1 MNDIDKVVTRLIFVC
16 LLFLGL
22 VAAAFLALTWT
33 MNGTTNGN
41 VVIGNRLSGTPMLLV
56 IIEFKQGEVRSG
68 VSLKGERWE
77 QEMHCHYGY
86 FSTIKGKDGEP
97 LDVYVNPDTSSTKI
111 FRITQLNVLTKEFDE
126 YKIMLGFNTI
136 EQAKQMYLSHFT
148 DDWAGY
154 GGIEEISSCQ
164 LRNE

>member
-1 MNDIDKVVTRLIFVC
+1 MTRLILGC

-22 VAAAFLALTWT
+22 SSFALAFLFQAD
-33 MNGTTNGN
+33 
-41 VVIGNRLSGTPMLLV
+41 PMPLV
-56 IIEFKQGEVRSG
+56 IIEFKQGDVRSG
-68 VSLKGERWE
+68 ISRKGERWE

-86 FSTIKGKDGEP
+86 FSSIKGKDGEP

-136 EQAKQMYLSHFT
+136 EQAKQMYLSHFP

-154 GGIEEISSCQ
+154 GGIEEISSYQ
-164 LRNE
+164 LRNDEN